1 MKFYMAVPCWYT
13 RWFNVHQYSAWPFHD
28 SIFTDSMFI
37 NIQHGRSMTA
47 YSWIQCSSIFC
58 MAVPWQHTHWCN
70 TTKVLHGCSIA
81 LYSLIQCLPRFCMA
95 VPCQYT
101 QWFNAYQYSSRLL
114 HAGMLTDSMFT
125 NILHGRS
132 MTAYSPMQCN
142 QDFAWL
148 FHANI
153 LNDSMLTNILQG
165 CYMPVYSLI
174 QCLPIF
180 CMAVPWQHTHR
191 CNATKIMHG
200 CSITIYRLNCYWD
213 FALIKAFI
221 AFLTTWHAIN
231 PHYLFLLAHRTTGV
245 RRVRFLKICRK
256 RRKDGWSSL
265 KWTRLKCRK

>member
-1 MKFYMAVPCWYT
+1 MAVPCWYT

-114 HAGMLTDSMFT
+114 HAGILTDSMFT

-132 MTAYSPMQCN
+132 MTAYPPMQCN
-142 QDFAWL
+142 QDYAWL
-148 FHANI
+148 FYNNI
-153 LNDSMLTNILQG
+153 QIELLLR
-165 CYMPVYSLI
+165 
-174 QCLPIF
+174 F
-180 CMAVPWQHTHR
+180 CV
-191 CNATKIMHG
+191 
-200 CSITIYRLNCYWD
+200 D
-213 FALIKAFI
+213 
-221 AFLTTWHAIN
+221 
-231 PHYLFLLAHRTTGV
+231 
-245 RRVRFLKICRK
+245 
-256 RRKDGWSSL
+256 
-265 KWTRLKCRK
+265 